1 MSFSDRRAGRV
12 ERRGRRLVY
21 GTTSGLSLWAFYP
34 GQLKGMRER
43 GWNVMAVSDD
53 DEYLEAVA
61 AREGVG
67 HGSVGMSREISLL
80 RDLTALGQWVVRLGR
95 WRPAVIN
102 LGTPKAGLLGGLA
115 AKTTRVPRRI
125 YVVHGLRF
133 EGAVGRQRRLLL
145 AMEKLA
151 IACATHVV
159 VVSPSVGRGLRGA
172 GVKRPLYL
180 IGEGSCNGMDSE
192 SARAICDAVDVGA
205 SRAAFGIQRDAFVVG
220 FVGRLTHDK
229 GLDQLAGALKTLEG
243 RDVRVQLLAI
253 GDAEAEGAEEILRA
267 SGVSATLTGWVDEPM
282 TYMPLMDVLVLPTK
296 REGYPLVVLEAN
308 AAGVPVI
315 TTRATGAVDAVEDTV
330 DGLLV
335 DYGDADAL
343 ADRIEQLVN
352 SHALRQRLATAGM
365 HRVRSRFRSD
375 RIWDGLDSIYRGRPS
390 TDVRC
395 LP

>member
-1 MSFSDRRAGRV
+1 MRISDRRARRV
-12 ERRGRRLVY
+12 DRRDRRLVY

-34 GQLKGMRER
+34 GQLNGMRER
-43 GWNVMAVSDD
+43 GWNVIAVADD
-53 DEYLEAVA
+53 DDYLEAVA
-61 AREGVG
+61 ARECVD
-67 HGSVGMSREISLL
+67 HGAVGMSREISPL
-80 RDLTALGQWVVRLGR
+80 RDLTALAQWVVRLGR

-115 AKTTRVPRRI
+115 ATVMRVPRRV

-133 EGAVGRQRRLLL
+133 EGAEGRQRRLLL

-159 VVSPSVGRGLRGA
+159 VVSPSVGRGLRDA
-172 GVKRPLYL
+172 GVERPLYL
-180 IGEGSCNGMDSE
+180 IGDGSCNGLDSE
-192 SARAICDAVDVGA
+192 SARVVCDAVDVVA
-205 SRAAFGIQRDAFVVG
+205 RRAALGIERDAFVVG

-229 GLDQLAGALKTLEG
+229 GLAQLAGALKILG
-243 RDVRVQLLAI
+243 GKGVHVALLAI

-352 SHALRQRLATAGM
+352 SHALRQRLATAGV
-365 HRVRSRFRSD
+365 HRVRTRFRSD
-375 RIWDGLDSIYRGRPS
+375 RIWDGLDSIYRGRPNS
-390 TDVRC
+390 DVRR

>member
-1 MSFSDRRAGRV
+1 
-12 ERRGRRLVY
+12 
-21 GTTSGLSLWAFYP
+21 
-34 GQLKGMRER
+34 MRER
-43 GWNVMAVSDD
+43 GWNVMAVADD
-53 DEYLEAVA
+53 DDYLEAVA
-61 AREGVG
+61 ARECVDRGAI
-67 HGSVGMSREISLL
+67 GMSREISPL
-80 RDLTALGQWVVRLGR
+80 RDLTALAQWVVRLGR

-115 AKTTRVPRRI
+115 ATVMRVPRRV

-133 EGAVGRQRRLLL
+133 EGAEGRQRRLLL

-159 VVSPSVGRGLRGA
+159 VVSPSVGRGLRDA
-172 GVKRPLYL
+172 GVERPLYL
-180 IGEGSCNGMDSE
+180 IGDGSCNGLDSE
-192 SARAICDAVDVGA
+192 SARAVCDAVDVVA
-205 SRAAFGIQRDAFVVG
+205 RRAALGIERDAFVVG

-229 GLDQLAGALKTLEG
+229 GLAQLAAALKTLG
-243 RDVRVQLLAI
+243 GKGVHVALLAI

-365 HRVRSRFRSD
+365 HRVCTRFRSD
-375 RIWDGLDSIYRGRPS
+375 RIWDGLDSIYRGRPNS
-390 TDVRC
+390 DVRR